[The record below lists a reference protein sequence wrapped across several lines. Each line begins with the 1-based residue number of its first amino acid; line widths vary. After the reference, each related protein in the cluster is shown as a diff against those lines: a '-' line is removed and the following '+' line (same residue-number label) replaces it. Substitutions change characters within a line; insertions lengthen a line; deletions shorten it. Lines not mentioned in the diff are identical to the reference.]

1 MSHMSTLKIKRIYE
15 PLEKSDGFRVL
26 IDRLWPRGVKKETA
40 DIDLWLK
47 EIAPSAALRK
57 WFQHMPSRWD
67 EFSKKYKLELS
78 DSEAVDTLID
88 NIKKHKRVTLLYG
101 ARDEIYNNAQVLLKF
116 INDKLNH

>member
-1 MSHMSTLKIKRIYE
+1 MSTLKIKRIYE
-15 PLEKSDGFRVL
+15 PLEKSDGIRVL